1 MAGLASLAPARRTRR
16 RLAAW
21 SLLASAPINAVGVTA
36 LIAMFVAFG
45 LGERSTG
52 MTLGRTN
59 DILGL
64 VGAALMMP
72 AVFELHALTGPDR
85 RLLRASL
92 AVVGLGAMVAIVWL
106 QALLITERLTFEA
119 QLPMVSIAYLAIA
132 VWFIGGGWLASQ
144 AGVISHGARL
154 GAVAALYVG
163 QPWWA
168 YRWGRL
174 LLASAAAGLAATGLP
189 AAGPDGDAGSE
200 PSTVRTDQPAVRLSA
215 KG

>member
-1 MAGLASLAPARRTRR
+1 MAERHPLAPARRARR
-16 RLAAW
+16 RLSAW

-72 AVFELHALTGPDR
+72 AVFELHDLTGPDR
-85 RLLRASL
+85 RLLRGSL

-119 QLPMVSIAYLAIA
+119 QLPLVSIAYLSIA
-132 VWFIGGGWLASQ
+132 VWFIGGGWLASR
-144 AGVISHGARL
+144 AGVMPNGVRL
-154 GAVAALYVG
+154 GAAAALYVG

-168 YRWGRL
+168 YRWGRV
-174 LLASAAAGLAATGLP
+174 LLAAAATGLAQP
-189 AAGPDGDAGSE
+189 PVGELADRE
-200 PSTVRTDQPAVRLSA
+200 PTTVMADRTAVTPSA
-215 KG
+215 RG

>member
-1 MAGLASLAPARRTRR
+1 MASTALTPARRVRR
-16 RLAAW
+16 RVAAGA
-21 SLLASAPINAVGVTA
+21 LLVSAPVNAVGVTA

-64 VGAALMMP
+64 IGAALMMP
-72 AVFELHALTGPDR
+72 AVFEIHALTGPGR
-85 RLLRASL
+85 RVLRGSL

-106 QALLITERLTFEA
+106 QYLLITERLTFEA

-132 VWFIGGGWLASQ
+132 IWFIGGGWMAAQ
-144 AGVISHGARL
+144 TGVMPHGARL
-154 GAVAALYVG
+154 GAAAALYVG

-168 YRWGRL
+168 YRWGRT
-174 LLASAAAGLAATGLP
+174 LLASAAAGLDAAEADRPGV
-189 AAGPDGDAGSE
+189 AAERRS
-200 PSTVRTDQPAVRLSA
+200 VV
-215 KG
+215 

>member
-1 MAGLASLAPARRTRR
+1 MPARHPLAPARRARR
-16 RLAAW
+16 RLSAW

-64 VGAALMMP
+64 VATALMMP
-72 AVFELHALTGPDR
+72 AVFELHDLTGPDR
-85 RLLRASL
+85 RLLRGSL

-106 QALLITERLTFEA
+106 QTLLITERLTFEA
-119 QLPMVSIAYLAIA
+119 QLPMVSVAYLAIA
-132 VWFIGGGWLASQ
+132 VWFIGGGWLAAR
-144 AGVISHGARL
+144 AGVLPNGVRL
-154 GAVAALYVG
+154 GAAAALYVG

-168 YRWGRL
+168 YRWGRVL
-174 LLASAAAGLAATGLP
+174 LTAAAAGLARP
-189 AAGPDGDAGSE
+189 AAGALADPE
-200 PSTVRTDQPAVRLSA
+200 PSTVLADRRTVTPSA

>member
-1 MAGLASLAPARRTRR
+1 MPAIAALTPAGRTRR
-16 RLAAW
+16 RLAALA
-21 SLLASAPINAVGVTA
+21 LLASAPINAVGVTA

-72 AVFELHALTGPDR
+72 AVIEIHALTGPGR
-85 RLLRASL
+85 RAVRGSL
-92 AVVGLGAMVAIVWL
+92 AVVGLGAMIAIVWL
-106 QALLITERLTFEA
+106 QFLLITERLTFEA

-132 VWFIGGGWLASQ
+132 IWFIGGGWMAAQ
-144 AGVISHGARL
+144 AGVMPHGARL
-154 GAVAALYVG
+154 GAAAALYVG

-168 YRWGRL
+168 YRWGRT
-174 LLASAAAGLAATGLP
+174 LLASAAEGLD
-189 AAGPDGDAGSE
+189 AAGADRPGVAAE
-200 PSTVRTDQPAVRLSA
+200 RRVVV
-215 KG
+215 